1 MGILT
6 ILNEQAEKVCKE
18 LLKAKRKK
26 RAAAA
31 AHDTVKAA
39 YHEGR
44 AEELEKWLNS
54 LEDLIEKIIDNKGGG
69 KNERK

>member
-1 MGILT
+1 MKILT
-6 ILNEQAEKVCKE
+6 ELNEQAEKVCKE

-44 AEELEKWLNS
+44 AEELEKWLNN
-54 LEDLIEKIIDNKGGG
+54 LEDLIEKIINKGGA
-69 KNERK
+69 KK

>member
-6 ILNEQAEKVCKE
+6 VLNEQAEKVCKE

-31 AHDTVKAA
+31 AHDTLKAA

-44 AEELEKWLNS
+44 AEELEKWLNN
-54 LEDLIEKIIDNKGGG
+54 LEDLIEKIINKGGA
-69 KNERK
+69 KK

>member
-26 RAAAA
+26 RAAEAA
-31 AHDTVKAA
+31 LDPLKAA
-39 YHEGR
+39 YNAGR

-69 KNERK
+69 KNDRK